1 MKSLKLMVAVALAMI
16 STVASAQ
23 SDFFLYGKNNVSVGY
38 ATLSA
43 KNSDEPLRGGRISY
57 TRILELNEYVPVFLE
72 TGGQVQYATV
82 SENEIF
88 NGNRVHSE
96 FDLGYVAIPVNVG
109 YQFNIGESGFSI
121 APKAGLTLVANI
133 IADFDVKMGDK
144 KFGLNWFDDVDAKR
158 FNIGWQVGGDIAY
171 KRVVLGITYGQDFN
185 KFIGEKNV
193 PIGKTELNFVESK
206 WKRFHV
212 SIGCRF

>member
-1 MKSLKLMVAVALAMI
+1 M
-16 STVASAQ
+16 
-23 SDFFLYGKNNVSVGY
+23 
-38 ATLSA
+38 
-43 KNSDEPLRGGRISY
+43 
-57 TRILELNEYVPVFLE
+57 
-72 TGGQVQYATV
+72 
-82 SENEIF
+82 
-88 NGNRVHSE
+88 
-96 FDLGYVAIPVNVG
+96 
-109 YQFNIGESGFSI
+109 
-121 APKAGLTLVANI
+121 
-133 IADFDVKMGDK
+133 
-144 KFGLNWFDDVDAKR
+144 NWFDDVDAKR